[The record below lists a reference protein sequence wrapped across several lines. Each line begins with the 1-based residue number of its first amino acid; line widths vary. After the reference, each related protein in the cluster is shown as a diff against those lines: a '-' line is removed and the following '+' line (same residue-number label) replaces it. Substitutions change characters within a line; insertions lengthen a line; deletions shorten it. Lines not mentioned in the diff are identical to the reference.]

1 MMRLVITL
9 VMLIACTCIAISAQE
24 PDRVS
29 SANRPSVNRL
39 PLTPPDFAF
48 GQSQTRRQTLLS
60 LISSWRFPA
69 GQSTK
74 SDVIDSPFVVQNGA
88 VYMTVNGKYLIPM
101 PGGGASGCFSLDLPQ
116 RTTNL
121 KEFVPRMVAPEPAVV
136 KQN

>member
-1 MMRLVITL
+1 MMRRVITL
-9 VMLIACTCIAISAQE
+9 VMLIACTCILIMAQE
-24 PDRVS
+24 ADRVS
-29 SANRPSVNRL
+29 PAKRPSASRL
-39 PLTPPDFAF
+39 PLTPPDFMF
-48 GQSQTRRQTLLS
+48 GQSQTRNQELL
-60 LISSWRFPA
+60 PA

-74 SDVIDSPFVVQNGA
+74 SDTIDSPFVVQNGA
-88 VYMTVNGKYLIPM
+88 VYMKVLNGQLIPM